1 MAEPQ
6 TTDPMVAAFSSMP
19 ATATDPAVSSTT
31 AGQKSQTAAPHD
43 PMEAAFG
50 QIAQQ
55 GVDPKTAPPTAK
67 PPSAGDRIMD
77 VLKNEGKLG
86 LDLAAPGNPDILQN
100 PIVQGAGK
108 AVGETAHTIGR
119 AINAVTGD
127 SIKWLPTSLEQPK
140 SLEAQNDSEMLG
152 KMGENVA
159 EFVLGDEALKGVS
172 IAEKL
177 GIAQKINEFAQ
188 KSPTLAKLLNLG
200 LNATRGAAAGAVTG
214 ELHGGTQGAEEGAV
228 GGAAGE
234 VAGAGIGAAA
244 KGVKS
249 LLFPS
254 EEVGSQVVKDS
265 IRKALGN
272 KVDADVADEIAG
284 RVKKESILSPMENEL
299 KLAKAS
305 LDEDLPKMN
314 SALDETLANSTAKT
328 GNAARVV
335 NSTFDDAVK
344 QVQSGVGTE
353 KEAASSAIND
363 VRKEVLGKLTNDP
376 MTAQQV
382 NDVKRL
388 VGDQIKKFAPP
399 ENLSSIDAHKKEA
412 YRQAYFSLR
421 DIVSNLA
428 PESKP
433 LNQKISRA
441 ISAQD
446 ILEKKFPQLENSE
459 QAKASYQGTKSTAAK
474 GILKKGAIA
483 AGIGGAGSAGI
494 YAAKEALQ

>member
-1 MAEPQ
+1 MG
-6 TTDPMVAAFSSMP
+6 
-19 ATATDPAVSSTT
+19 T
-31 AGQKSQTAAPHD
+31 AGISGA
-43 PMEAAFG
+43 
-50 QIAQQ
+50 
-55 GVDPKTAPPTAK
+55 
-67 PPSAGDRIMD
+67 
-77 VLKNEGKLG
+77 
-86 LDLAAPGNPDILQN
+86 LAASPVGANPLT
-100 PIVQGAGK
+100 VGVAK
-108 AVGETAHTIGR
+108 AAGETAHTIGR

-140 SLEAQNDSEMLG
+140 ELGSSDTAEMLG
-152 KMGENVA
+152 KMGESIA
-159 EFVLGDEALKGVS
+159 EFALGDEALKGVS

-177 GIAQKINEFAQ
+177 GIAHKITEFAQ

-200 LNATRGAAAGAVTG
+200 LNATRGAVAGGVTGGLHDGAQGAEAGAAAGAG
-214 ELHGGTQGAEEGAV
+214 
-228 GGAAGE
+228 GE
-234 VAGAGIGAAA
+234 VLSAGVGAAA
-244 KGVKS
+244 KGIKS

-265 IRKALGN
+265 IRKALGS

-314 SALDETLANSTAKT
+314 TALDQTLANSTAQT

-353 KEAASSAIND
+353 KAAATAAIND
-363 VRKEVLGKLTNDP
+363 VRKEVLGKLSNEP

-446 ILEKKFPQLENSE
+446 ILEKKFPQLQTSG
-459 QAKASYQGTKSTAAK
+459 QAQASHAGEIQQNKIGAVKKLGKAAAV
-474 GILKKGAIA
+474 GAAGAAGAGAIYE
-483 AGIGGAGSAGI
+483 GA
-494 YAAKEALQ
+494 KLVQ